1 MSPSLIILVTISIL
15 LNIYFIFYFAMK
27 RRKRFKHRIA
37 NNPENPLTPEAS
49 KNEGNT
55 NPELN
60 VESPP
65 DEDLK
70 SAKDHDVA

>member
-1 MSPSLIILVTISIL
+1 
-15 LNIYFIFYFAMK
+15 MK
-27 RRKRFKHRIA
+27 RRERSKHRIA
-37 NNPENPLTPEAS
+37 NNSENTLKPDLT

-55 NPELN
+55 NPEFN

-70 SAKDHDVA
+70 STNVQSTAK

>member
-1 MSPSLIILVTISIL
+1 
-15 LNIYFIFYFAMK
+15 MK
-27 RRKRFKHRIA
+27 RRERSKHKVA
-37 NNPENPLTPEAS
+37 NDSENPLKPDTT

-70 SAKDHDVA
+70 STNVQECAKYS